1 LLKEV
6 AEFAQRFKLGG
17 EDKIR
22 VVGGVCEGVSLVSCS
37 LSGLQV
43 SWMASAGRHVLVKLR
58 LADQQ
63 LPPARTRPGS
73 VYRPYRRV
81 SQVISH
87 QTHLLSLLSHSSL
100 LQPRSAP
107 LAEGSSYLPP
117 TLPGKRTRARA
128 GAEIGGGAGGN
139 SGVNG
144 GNGGGGGGAGGA
156 PTPVKKRK
164 VGLAGRGATSA
175 VDDDDGGRYAGTSG
189 RAGLEGG
196 RSPKLPTA
204 VPKKSAAAK
213 KKATCV
219 ASPSSILFGRISRS

>member
-1 LLKEV
+1 
-6 AEFAQRFKLGG
+6 
-17 EDKIR
+17 
-22 VVGGVCEGVSLVSCS
+22 
-37 LSGLQV
+37 
-43 SWMASAGRHVLVKLR
+43 M
-58 LADQQ
+58 
-63 LPPARTRPGS
+63 
-73 VYRPYRRV
+73 
-81 SQVISH
+81 
-87 QTHLLSLLSHSSL
+87 LSLLSHSSL

-139 SGVNG
+139 SGVHG
-144 GNGGGGGGAGGA
+144 GNGGGGGGGAGGA

-196 RSPKLPTA
+196 RSPKLPAA

-219 ASPSSILFGRISRS
+219 ASLSSILFGCASWS